1 MGVKSVAVF
10 FAEAATVSEAN
21 AAPAMCAS
29 AGIADERSALAAR
42 VVVTGPVAI
51 AS

>member
-1 MGVKSVAVF
+1 MNVVVF

-21 AAPAMCAS
+21 AALAMCAS
-29 AGIADERSALAAR
+29 AGIPVARSALAAR
-42 VVVTGPVAI
+42 VVVTGAAAT